1 VLEVTGAWAS
11 TMLWLKVHWVG
22 SYQAPL

>member
-11 TMLWLKVHWVG
+11 ALLWLKTHWIS
-22 SYQAPL
+22 SYQPPL